1 MILLDGVLHEGT
13 AAPFDLAD
21 RGLTLGDG
29 LFETMAVFGGTVFRL
44 AAHLDRLAAGL
55 AVLGFAVPRDR
66 LEAEVAM
73 MAARAPAAGGVIRL
87 TVTRG
92 AGARGLAPPAAPTPT
107 VIVALAPFNP
117 ALVGEPT
124 TLVTVSVRRNAGSP
138 ASRLKAL
145 PYLDNVLALKE
156 AVAAGARDALM
167 LDTAGRVACASV
179 ANVFLV
185 RGDRLETPPET
196 DAVLPGITRRLVLDL
211 APALGLDAVERSL
224 TPDDLSAADG
234 VFLTNSVRLVQPVT
248 ALDARSLPAP
258 VVAGRILAAIR
269 EIIARECGASPG

>member
-13 AAPFDLAD
+13 VAPFDLTD

-29 LFETMAVFGGTVFRL
+29 LFETMAVFGGTVFRC

-55 AVLGFAVPRDR
+55 DALGFSVPRAR
-66 LEAEVAM
+66 LEADVAA

-107 VIVALAPFNP
+107 VIVALAPFSP

-124 TLVTVSVRRNAGSP
+124 TLATVSVRRNAGSP
-138 ASRLKAL
+138 TSRLKAL

-156 AVAAGARDALM
+156 AIALGARDALM

-185 RGDRLETPPET
+185 RGNRIETPPAT

-211 APALGLDAVERSL
+211 APALGLMAAERSL
-224 TPDDLSAADG
+224 TPDDLSSADG
-234 VFLTNSVRLVQPVT
+234 LFLTNSVRMVQPVT
-248 ALDARSLPAP
+248 ALDGRPLPDRG
-258 VVAGRILAAIR
+258 VADQILAAIR
-269 EIIARECGASPG
+269 DTLARECGIRTA